1 MEVYEKL
8 SELQETIAELEKDNQ
23 KLQEELQLM
32 SEVEKEDVRED
43 PEIEEEDKLV
53 SVESARIVEQSD
65 QYKALY
71 PDMIEVVI
79 KNNSD
84 ETIRNYTVGILDF
97 DKNGYPVKIEGRF
110 DFSGG
115 SYEILGSADD
125 ASILP
130 GETGGKNYG
139 WALSDPH
146 NIHYVLARVNEVT
159 FYDGKTWRNPN
170 YNSWRNQYIE
180 KPLPEEHR

>member
-32 SEVEKEDVRED
+32 SEIEKEDVRED
-43 PEIEEEDKLV
+43 PKIEEDHKDLV

-65 QYKALY
+65 QYKSLY

-84 ETIRNYTVGILDF
+84 ETIRSYTVGILGLIKMVTPSRLKGGLISQEALMKFLDRRTMQIF
-97 DKNGYPVKIEGRF
+97 YPEKQG
-110 DFSGG
+110 
-115 SYEILGSADD
+115 A
-125 ASILP
+125 
-130 GETGGKNYG
+130 
-139 WALSDPH
+139 
-146 NIHYVLARVNEVT
+146 
-159 FYDGKTWRNPN
+159 KTMAGH
-170 YNSWRNQYIE
+170 SLTLTIFTMF
-180 KPLPEEHR
+180 